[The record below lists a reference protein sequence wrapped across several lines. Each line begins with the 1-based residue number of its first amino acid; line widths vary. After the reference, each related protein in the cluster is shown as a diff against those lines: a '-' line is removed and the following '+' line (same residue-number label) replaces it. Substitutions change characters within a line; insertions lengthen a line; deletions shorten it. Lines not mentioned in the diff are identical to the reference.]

1 MKHEIAGEW
10 NGNETN
16 VIARDTRRARMNA
29 TAMPMPMASGAVARA
44 PDNALSR
51 VRSSVV
57 IRPRELFT
65 DM

>member
-29 TAMPMPMASGAVARA
+29 TAMPMPMGGAVARA
-44 PDNALSR
+44 RAR
-51 VRSSVV
+51 A
-57 IRPRELFT
+57 
-65 DM
+65 